1 MARSFMVRLLTAQR
15 GIEVMTMRWEDLDE
29 SWWTIP
35 AGVVKNKMQHHV
47 PLSRQTRHVIDSLR
61 PLNGRAEW
69 VFASPKK
76 PDRAIAWPV
85 KTCRRLCDRM
95 GFRFVPHDLR
105 RTAAT
110 HMARMGVQRIVLA
123 KILNHADN
131 GVTAIYD
138 RSTYD
143 REKREAL
150 TMWGDR
156 VEMIVRSRPSAQTG

>member
-1 MARSFMVRLLTAQR
+1 
-15 GIEVMTMRWEDLDE
+15 
-29 SWWTIP
+29 
-35 AGVVKNKMQHHV
+35 
-47 PLSRQTRHVIDSLR
+47 
-61 PLNGRAEW
+61 W

-76 PDRAIAWPV
+76 PDRPITWPV
-85 KTCRRLCDRM
+85 WPCRRLCDRI

-156 VEMIVRSRPSAQTG
+156 VEMIVRAAAREDPRARGRGSDCGSEMVD